1 LAMRIVFIGTVD
13 FSFSCLQSMLERKAQ
28 VVGVFTQPREQARSN
43 ADWADLSP
51 LCQMYRVPVFHF
63 RKISDPETVE
73 KIRDLKP
80 EIIFVLGL
88 SQLLPPEF
96 LRIPPMGVIGSHP
109 ALLPENRGRHP
120 LIWAL
125 VKGLKKSGLSLF
137 YIDEGVDSG
146 DIALQREFP
155 IEITDTAKDLYEK
168 IKQLGAEM
176 VRELITSLEKGEV
189 ARIPQDH
196 RKATYLRKRIKEDG
210 LIRWEEGAMKA
221 YNLIRA
227 LTLPYVGAHTF
238 LNGKEIR
245 IWGALPPGS
254 GACGNGRGHEPGEI
268 ISVKDEGAAVWAND
282 GPLLIKDLEMDP
294 RKFTVGEVF
303 GNG

>member
-1 LAMRIVFIGTVD
+1 MRIVFIGTVD
-13 FSFSCLQSMLERKAQ
+13 FSLSCLQSMLERKAQ
-28 VVGVFTQPREQARSN
+28 VVGVFTQSREQARLN

-51 LCQMYRVPVFHF
+51 LCQIYRVPVFYF

-73 KIRDLKP
+73 KIRDLNP

-88 SQLLPPEF
+88 SQLLSPDL
-96 LRIPPMGVIGSHP
+96 LRIAPWGVIGSHP

-125 VKGLKKSGLSLF
+125 VKGLKKSGLTLF

-146 DIALQREFP
+146 EIAQQREFP

-168 IKQLGAEM
+168 VKRLGAEM
-176 VRELITSLEKGEV
+176 VQELITSLEKGEAV
-189 ARIPQDH
+189 RIPQDPS
-196 RKATYLRKRIKEDG
+196 KATYLRKRTKEDG
-210 LIRWEEGAMKA
+210 LIHWEEGAMKA

-227 LTLPYVGAHTF
+227 LTSPYVGAHTF
-238 LNGKEIR
+238 LNGKEIK

-254 GACGNGRGHEPGEI
+254 CAAGNNQGHEPGEI
-268 ISVKDEGAAVWAND
+268 ISMEKGGVAVWAHD
-282 GPLLIKDLEMDP
+282 GSLLIKDLETDLGEL
-294 RKFTVGEVF
+294 KVGEVF
-303 GNG
+303 GDG

>member
-1 LAMRIVFIGTVD
+1 MRIVFIGTVD
-13 FSFSCLQSMLERKAQ
+13 FSLSCLQSMLERKAQ
-28 VVGVFTQPREQARSN
+28 VVGVFTQSREQARSN

-51 LCQMYRVPVFHF
+51 LCRMYQVPVFHF
-63 RKISDPETVE
+63 RKISDPETIE
-73 KIRDLKP
+73 KIRDLRP

-88 SQLLPPEF
+88 SQLLPPDF

-109 ALLPENRGRHP
+109 ALLPENRGQHP

-155 IEITDTAKDLYEK
+155 IEITDTAKNLYQK
-168 IKQLGAEM
+168 IKRLGAEM
-176 VRELITSLEKGEV
+176 VRELITKLEKGEV
-189 ARIPQDH
+189 PRIPQDH
-196 RKATYLRKRIKEDG
+196 SKATYLRKRNKEDG
-210 LIRWEEGAMKA
+210 LIHWEEGALKA

-238 LNGKEIR
+238 WKGKEIR
-245 IWGALPPGS
+245 IWGAPPPVRV
-254 GACGNGRGHEPGEI
+254 GAGMAKAMNPEKLFQWETR
-268 ISVKDEGAAVWAND
+268 AAVW
-282 GPLLIKDLEMDP
+282 GS
-294 RKFTVGEVF
+294 
-303 GNG
+303 